1 MTAFVILAIFLT
13 LQSLWSLR
21 EGFQF
26 LNLIRRSWKRL
37 PGLYHPPA
45 AVIIPCKGLDPG
57 LEENAA
63 RFLSQDYPAYQVIFV
78 VASRD
83 DAAWRVLTKIL
94 SAHAESER
102 AQCAKASLIVA
113 GYSDTNGEKVHN
125 LLAGLRAVEP
135 EAEILVFADIDGR
148 PSSNWL
154 RFLVAPLKDAA
165 VTMST
170 GFRWYLPDA
179 SFTSKL
185 RAAWDA
191 SIATMLGEH
200 RHNFAWGGSMAIRKA
215 DFERLKVAES
225 YWQGTVSDDYAI
237 TRAVRKAR
245 GAIHF
250 EPRCLVITRNDAGF
264 RDFLRWTNRQIIITR
279 VYNARYWKLGIASYS
294 LYALTFILG
303 LFMILMPGTPAGRRV
318 TAAAFLLTILALG
331 MAKGSIRTVAARE
344 MFPEEKDTLRHYGA
358 CYWQLAPLVPWVMLF
373 NFVSATFLRRI
384 EWRGTVYK
392 LKSMYE
398 LRVIRREA
406 QQKCSR

>member
-1 MTAFVILAIFLT
+1 MTAFIILAIFLT

-37 PGLYHPPA
+37 PGPYHPPA
-45 AVIIPCKGLDPG
+45 VVIIPCKGVDPN
-57 LEENAA
+57 LEENTA

-78 VASRD
+78 VATPN
-83 DAAWRVLTKIL
+83 DAAWRALTKIL
-94 SAHAESER
+94 SAHAGSAK
-102 AQCAKASLIVA
+102 AQQVKASLIAA
-113 GYSDTNGEKVHN
+113 GYSETNGEKVHN
-125 LLAGLRAVEP
+125 LLAGLQAVEP
-135 EAEILVFADIDGR
+135 EVEILVFADIDAR

-154 RFLVAPLKDAA
+154 RFLVAPLKDAT

-170 GFRWYLPDA
+170 GFRWYVPDA

-245 GAIHF
+245 GIIRF
-250 EPRCLVITRNDAGF
+250 EPRCLVTTRNDAGF
-264 RDFLRWTNRQIIITR
+264 GQFLRWANRQIIITR
-279 VYNARYWKLGIASYS
+279 VYNARYWKLGVASYS

-303 LFMILMPGTPAGRRV
+303 LIVILMPGAAAGHRV
-318 TAAAFLLTILALG
+318 TAAAFLLAILALG

-344 MFPEEKDTLRHYGA
+344 MFPEEKDALRRYGA
-358 CYWQLAPLVPWVMLF
+358 CYWQLAPLVPWIMLF
-373 NFVSATFLRRI
+373 NFVSAAFLRRI
-384 EWRGTVYK
+384 EWRGTVYELKSVHK
-392 LKSMYE
+392 LK
-398 LRVIRREA
+398 VIRREA
-406 QQKCSR
+406 